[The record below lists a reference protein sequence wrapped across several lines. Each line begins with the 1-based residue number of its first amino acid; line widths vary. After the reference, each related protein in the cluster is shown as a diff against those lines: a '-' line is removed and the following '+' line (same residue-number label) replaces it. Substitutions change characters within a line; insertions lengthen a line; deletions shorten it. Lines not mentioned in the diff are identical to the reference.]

1 MSVLTE
7 TTTGP
12 DSVPIEGQKR
22 DFRWFHE
29 HGLTPILA
37 LLIVVALIAVYDSR
51 FLSANALVSLL
62 DQSSVLGLL
71 ALSQALVVFT
81 GRINLA
87 NAALASL
94 GGVVL
99 ALLLPEWGWWGVLL
113 VVAGCAAAGLF
124 IGLVHIVGQVPSFVV
139 TLGGMGVFA
148 GLALWAC
155 GANSIYVA
163 SGYENLEWITWR
175 MFGIPFSFLLL
186 LALSGV
192 LMIGFGLLPLGRG
205 IRAVGFNERAAAF
218 SGIRTGA
225 VVITVFAL
233 SGALSGLAATFQIAE
248 LQSAGA
254 TTSDALLLPALAAVL
269 LGGNAISGGTGGIG
283 RTLIGVLIITVLR
296 VGLDIVGVPSALQP
310 VIYGVIVILTIAV
323 TVDRSRG
330 RAIA

>member
-1 MSVLTE
+1 MSVLT
-7 TTTGP
+7 TSTTGP
-12 DSVPIEGQKR
+12 DSVPIERQKR

-37 LLIVVALIAVYDSR
+37 LVIVVALIAVYDSR

-62 DQSSVLGLL
+62 DQCSVLGLL

-113 VVAGCAAAGLF
+113 VVAGGAAAGLI
-124 IGLVHIVGQVPSFVV
+124 IGLVHIIGQVPSFVV

-148 GLALWAC
+148 GLALWAS
-155 GANSIYVA
+155 GADSIYVA

-175 MFGIPFSFLLL
+175 MFGIPISFLLL
-186 LALSGV
+186 LAISGV
-192 LMIGFGLLPLGRG
+192 LMLGFGLLPLGRG

-225 VVITVFAL
+225 VVITIFAL
-233 SGALSGLAATFQIAE
+233 SGALSGLAATFQVAE

>member
-1 MSVLTE
+1 MSIITPNS
-7 TTTGP
+7 TSP
-12 DSVPIEGQKR
+12 DSVAIERPKR

-37 LLIVVALIAVYDSR
+37 LILVVALISMYDSR
-51 FLSANALVSLL
+51 FLSVNALVSLL
-62 DQSSVLGLL
+62 DQSAVLGLL
-71 ALSQALVVFT
+71 ALSQALIVFT

-99 ALLLPEWGWWGVLL
+99 ALLLPDWGWWGVLI
-113 VVAGCAAAGLF
+113 VIAGAAAAGLLL
-124 IGLVHIVGQVPSFVV
+124 GVVHVIGQVPSFVV
-139 TLGGMGVFA
+139 SLGGMGLFA
-148 GLALWAC
+148 GLALWAS

-163 SGYENLEWITWR
+163 SGYETLEWITWR
-175 MFGIPFSFLLL
+175 MFGIPISFLLL
-186 LALSGV
+186 VAISGI
-192 LMIGFGLLPLGRG
+192 LMLGFGLLPLGRG

-225 VVITVFAL
+225 VVATVFAL
-233 SGALSGLAATFQIAE
+233 SGAISGLAATFQVAE

-330 RAIA
+330 QAVA

>member
-1 MSVLTE
+1 MSVLTAA
-7 TTTGP
+7 TTEL
-12 DSVPIEGQKR
+12 DSVPIERQKR

-37 LLIVVALIAVYDSR
+37 LVIVVVLIAVYDSR

-71 ALSQALVVFT
+71 ALSQALVIFT

-99 ALLLPEWGWWGVLL
+99 ALLLPEWGWWGVLF
-113 VVAGCAAAGLF
+113 VVAGSAAAGF
-124 IGLVHIVGQVPSFVV
+124 MIGLVHIIGQVPSFVV
-139 TLGGMGVFA
+139 TLGAMGVFA
-148 GLALWAC
+148 GLALWAS
-155 GANSIYVA
+155 GADSIYVA
-163 SGYENLEWITWR
+163 SGYESLEWITWR
-175 MFGIPFSFLLL
+175 MFGIPISFLLL
-186 LALSGV
+186 LAISGV
-192 LMIGFGLLPLGRG
+192 LMLGFGLLPLGRG

-225 VVITVFAL
+225 VVITIFAL
-233 SGALSGLAATFQIAE
+233 SGALSGLAATFQVAE

-310 VIYGVIVILTIAV
+310 LIYGVIVILTIAI